1 MEKPVMQDPS
11 HEHEVDSPT
20 TASQINRRDMAKLLG
35 AITALSASLG
45 VTFVTSATTV
55 AEGGQLKL
63 KFLKQ
68 APNGDPAKA
77 ELLCTIDVSPE
88 DRSKILAANAPI
100 ELRVVHEMTK
110 SSIQNIRAR
119 ERPQEVTISSQTI
132 STAAWSIVK
141 LPAN

>member
-1 MEKPVMQDPS
+1 MCDGQDS
-11 HEHEVDSPT
+11 DEHVVDPPT
-20 TASQINRRDMAKLLG
+20 TALQINRRNMAKLLG

-45 VTFVTSATTV
+45 VTFVTSAATV

-100 ELRVVHEMTK
+100 ELRVVHEMAK
-110 SSIQNIRAR
+110 SSIGNIRGR
-119 ERPQEVTISSQTI
+119 ERPQEVTVSSQTI
-132 STAAWSIVK
+132 STAACTTVK
-141 LPAN
+141 LPSN